1 MSRSVV
7 FLLHGSRIFGHEHRK
22 VDIGFLLVHLM
33 RCRWSW
39 VREWDIMAAIVITKV
54 DMFSFRV
61 RHSVVV
67 RLAMLIMRWQIV
79 ERLIDDTVAAWH
91 LQRLSPGFCEYD
103 LSLLLSR
110 YTRTVRSNSEVALHL
125 IANDGPLGVLDG
137 LFVATKEMIGEE
149 RFVLFSHL
157 ISEQRRN

>member
-1 MSRSVV
+1 
-7 FLLHGSRIFGHEHRK
+7 
-22 VDIGFLLVHLM
+22 M

-67 RLAMLIMRWQIV
+67 RLAMLIMRWQII

-91 LQRLSPGFCEYD
+91 L
-103 LSLLLSR
+103 
-110 YTRTVRSNSEVALHL
+110 
-125 IANDGPLGVLDG
+125 
-137 LFVATKEMIGEE
+137 
-149 RFVLFSHL
+149 
-157 ISEQRRN
+157 